1 MDATTNFWLIWLIYL
16 GASVIFY
23 ALFWKYINLLTQKF
37 IVFILRG
44 LVAALIFTPW
54 FVNIQGSIMA
64 PALMVVMLD
73 LITIGPGEIARAGVP
88 LFLSI
93 LTMEIVSMGLYFTKK
108 KSGR

>member
-1 MDATTNFWLIWLIYL
+1 MDATTNFWLIWLMYL
-16 GASVIFY
+16 GASALFY
-23 ALFWKYINLLTQKF
+23 ALFWKYINLLTHKF
-37 IVFILRG
+37 LIFMLRG

-54 FVNIQGSIMA
+54 FVNIQGSLMA

-73 LITIGPGEIARAGVP
+73 VITIGPSETARAGVP

-93 LTMEIVSMGLYFTKK
+93 LIIEIMSTGLYFTKK